1 MGTTAY
7 DFSDETVIVT
17 GGTSGI
23 GRAVARRFGEAGAT
37 VIVADIREQ
46 PKEEGESTP
55 THELIE
61 DSSGRA
67 TFVETDISDPDDVV
81 SVVEAARE
89 FGGVDAMVNN
99 AGIYRHGS
107 LIETSVDAFDQVF
120 AINVRGVFLGCR
132 AAARDMLAREE
143 PGCIINTASIS
154 SEYAQIG
161 HTMYDA
167 SKGAVMMITRVAALE
182 LAQFGIR
189 VNAVA
194 PGLIETTFG
203 TGNPELDRDST
214 DSLVVGEKLPEIDD
228 LAINVDVPMDR
239 PGSPEEVAGSYLF
252 LASEDAGY
260 VTGHLQYVDG
270 GYQIL

>member
-1 MGTTAY
+1 MGATTY

-17 GGTSGI
+17 GGASGI

-37 VIVADIREQ
+37 VIIADIREQ

-61 DSSGRA
+61 DGSGRS
-67 TFVETDISDPDDVV
+67 TFIKTDISDPDDVV
-81 SVVEAARE
+81 SVVEGARE
-89 FGGVDAMVNN
+89 FGGVDVMVNN
-99 AGIYRHGS
+99 AAIYRHGS
-107 LIETSVDAFDQVF
+107 LIETSVAAFDQVF
-120 AINVRGVFLGCR
+120 SINVRGVFLGCR
-132 AAARDMLAREE
+132 TAARDMLAREE

-182 LAQFGIR
+182 LARFGVR

-203 TGNPELDRDST
+203 TGNPELDQDSNGF
-214 DSLVVGEKLPEIDD
+214 VVGEELPEIDD
-228 LAINVDVPMDR
+228 LTISVDVPMDR

-252 LASEDAGY
+252 LASEDAEY